1 MRCYAARL
9 NNINGDL
16 DVFIGSKP
24 TNNYVRHISIKLYF
38 ITWPMTGLNIF
49 FSGFDFKA
57 VPFEKAITM
66 FEHVKIA
73 ESIYKGVVE

>member
-1 MRCYAARL
+1 M
-9 NNINGDL
+9 
-16 DVFIGSKP
+16 
-24 TNNYVRHISIKLYF
+24 TNDWAKHN
-38 ITWPMTGLNIF
+38 

>member
-1 MRCYAARL
+1 
-9 NNINGDL
+9 
-16 DVFIGSKP
+16 
-24 TNNYVRHISIKLYF
+24 
-38 ITWPMTGLNIF
+38 MTGLNII

-66 FEHVKIA
+66 FDHVKIA